1 MKSLTKNNFTLIE
14 LLVVIAIIA
23 ILASMLLP
31 ALNKAREKAKQI
43 SCSSKLKNISIA
55 MKMYSDDFEGYFAPY
70 LPGKDADGADIFW
83 PNLLMTY
90 LGKKSSSH
98 NSYKQYMTRSGSG
111 GIFVCPSHNFNYNS
125 LKFSE
130 RYMSYGL
137 NEYLM
142 YRHFQRDVNG
152 LYKPIKDSMLK
163 KPSETLMF
171 ADSFYP
177 TRDISWGYYSLATN
191 RMHARHPRSN
201 DPQIGTVN
209 ASWTDGHVSSV
220 KITPDWLTA
229 NWEDICGRFKFK

>member
-1 MKSLTKNNFTLIE
+1 MRFLRKNNFTLIE

-31 ALNKAREKAKQI
+31 ALNKARETAKKI
-43 SCSSKLKNISIA
+43 SCVSKLKNISTA
-55 MKMYSDDFEGYFAPY
+55 MKMYCDDFSGYFVPY
-70 LPGKDADGADIFW
+70 LPGQDSDGADIYW
-83 PNLLMTY
+83 PNLLLPY
-90 LGKKSSSH
+90 LGLKSSTHDQYRQYMDKSSSG
-98 NSYKQYMTRSGSG
+98 R
-111 GIFVCPSHNFNYNS
+111 IFICPAHSFDYNT
-125 LKFSE
+125 LKSSE

-152 LYKPIKDSMLK
+152 TYKPVKNSMLK

-177 TRDISWGYYSLATN
+177 TKNINWGYYSLASN
-191 RMHARHPRSN
+191 RIHARHPGSN
-201 DPQIGTVN
+201 DPQIGGLNT
-209 ASWTDGHVSSV
+209 SWTDGHVSSL
-220 KITPDWLTA
+220 KITPDWLSA